1 MKFEHV
7 AGKDKGKITLYAL
20 STCIWCKKT
29 KDFLLGLGV
38 GFDYIYVDLLQGE
51 DRSQAVNEV
60 KRYNPST
67 SFPTLVIGEKCIV
80 GFREK
85 EIKEAL
91 QL

>member
-1 MKFEHV
+1 
-7 AGKDKGKITLYAL
+7 
-20 STCIWCKKT
+20 
-29 KDFLLGLGV
+29 V

-51 DRSQAVNEV
+51 DRSQAVSEV

-80 GFREK
+80 GFRDK
-85 EIKEAL
+85 EIMEAL

>member
-29 KDFLLGLGV
+29 KDLLLSLGV

-60 KRYNPST
+60 RHYNPSS

-85 EIKEAL
+85 EVKEAL